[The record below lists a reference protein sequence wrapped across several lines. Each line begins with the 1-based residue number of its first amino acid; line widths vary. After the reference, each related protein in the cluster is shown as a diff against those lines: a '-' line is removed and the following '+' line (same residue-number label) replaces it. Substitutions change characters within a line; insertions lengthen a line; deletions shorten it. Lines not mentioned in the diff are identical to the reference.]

1 MAQSQTSELTASLP
15 VPESFRKYIDPIT
28 WGEYPHFLLSERDS
42 GRVCSYIGYMVAM
55 WDNADLYGRGVWQA
69 FRRDFEDWDA
79 DLFNA
84 AGAKPLGI
92 LRDYLYD
99 HGVYVSKDRDRI
111 APKLV
116 AIIDGLPFHY
126 WTQEEIDCA
135 QTDSQIFDRLTR
147 DNIDFIPDIV
157 TPSQRAQMR
166 EAIRQRQRA
175 EKQQEEEDQ
184 RLAQLLQRQLAANRN
199 ISLESPRLSPRTSQ
213 SQLAKA
219 IFRQQSPQ
227 HIPQD
232 QDAPSEQ
239 KQDIF
244 SHHFEQQPQSRYPP
258 TQGWQQNPPI
268 VASSSD
274 TQPSP
279 RQLTDLAKLL
289 TDDMR
294 YSGEMYD
301 VFDLKLRIFRD
312 NCDKVGITAQQ
323 LGPAFS
329 IMLRGKA
336 ATFYF
341 QRICGSS
348 PRDFASMIQ
357 RVRNHFE
364 N

>member
-184 RLAQLLQRQLAANRN
+184 GLAQLLQRQLAANRN

-239 KQDIF
+239 KQDVF
-244 SHHFEQQPQSRYPP
+244 SHHFEQQPHLMKP
-258 TQGWQQNPPI
+258 
-268 VASSSD
+268 
-274 TQPSP
+274 
-279 RQLTDLAKLL
+279 
-289 TDDMR
+289 
-294 YSGEMYD
+294 
-301 VFDLKLRIFRD
+301 
-312 NCDKVGITAQQ
+312 
-323 LGPAFS
+323 
-329 IMLRGKA
+329 
-336 ATFYF
+336 
-341 QRICGSS
+341 
-348 PRDFASMIQ
+348 
-357 RVRNHFE
+357 
-364 N
+364 